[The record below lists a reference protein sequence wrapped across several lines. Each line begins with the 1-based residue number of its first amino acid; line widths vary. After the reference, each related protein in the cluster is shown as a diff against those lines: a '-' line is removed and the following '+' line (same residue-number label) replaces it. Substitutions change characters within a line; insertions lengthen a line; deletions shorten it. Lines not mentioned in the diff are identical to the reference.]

1 MTGRSP
7 AVPAFLPGGRRLA
20 TGGSD
25 GTVTVW
31 DVPTRT
37 IVQRLRYAEPV
48 MSVAVSP
55 DGTLLA
61 VQRQSPG
68 APDAHVE
75 VRVLRTGRTIYTHT
89 TRFGAGGLA
98 FTGDGRVLVTSE
110 CCVGGAA
117 VSGWDARSGALRFRR
132 AVTRTVIRPSRISPR
147 DGTLAVGTEDGRVLW
162 WDARTGRSLRPPT
175 KVTSSEVYQLAFSPD
190 GRLLAVS
197 SDSVVLWDVDTRKP
211 VGSGFPAVEGWIPGI
226 AFEPNGRLLI
236 FQVAATIEW
245 PTDRPTLQRFACQ
258 IAGRDLTPE
267 EWRDL
272 LPNRPYRHVC
282 PG

>member
-1 MTGRSP
+1 
-7 AVPAFLPGGRRLA
+7 VPAFLPGGPRLA
-20 TGGSD
+20 TRGSD
-25 GTVTVW
+25 RTRTGG
-31 DVPTRT
+31 DGPTRT
-37 IVQRLRYAEPV
+37 IGQRRYNTEPQTAG
-48 MSVAVSP
+48 AVSP

-68 APDAHVE
+68 ARDAHLE
-75 VRVLRTGRTIYTHT
+75 VRVLRTGRTIYTHP
-89 TRFGAGGLA
+89 TRFGPGGLA
-98 FTGDGRVLVTSE
+98 FTGDGRVLVTSD
-110 CCVGGAA
+110 CCVRGAA
-117 VSGWDARSGALRFRR
+117 VSGWDARSGTLRFQH
-132 AVTRTVIRPSRISPR
+132 AVTEHHPAFAISPR
-147 DGTLAVGTEDGRVLW
+147 DGTLAVGTKDGRVLW
-162 WDARTGRSLRPPT
+162 WDAHTGRSLRAPT
-175 KVTSSEVYQLAFSPD
+175 KATSSEVYQLAFSPD
-190 GRLLAVS
+190 GRLLAVN

-211 VGSGFPAVEGWIPGI
+211 VGSGFPGVKGWNPGI

-245 PTDRPTLQRFACQ
+245 PTDRPTLQRSACR